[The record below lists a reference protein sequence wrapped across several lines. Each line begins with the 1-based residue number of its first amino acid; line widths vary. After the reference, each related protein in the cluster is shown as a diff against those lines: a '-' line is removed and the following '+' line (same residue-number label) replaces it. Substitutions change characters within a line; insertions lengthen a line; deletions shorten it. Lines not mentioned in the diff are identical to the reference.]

1 MKQREMTP
9 QGSSTGWSRVRTI
22 LVPTDFSPRTDTAL
36 AYALGLARQFRA
48 EVHLLHVI
56 GPLEGEAYSPL
67 RYTPEAAVL
76 HHDPQKNIYDLLE
89 ATLARHDSHGV
100 EVELVKQRG
109 IKPAPAILDY
119 ARREHIDLMII
130 GTHGAHGVRRLWL
143 GSVAEEIIHQ
153 APCNVL
159 VVHERDTAEAAP
171 RTIKRVLTPIDFSP
185 PSRMLIEHAQALAAL
200 YNAEVDLL
208 HVIETPSFLKPIT
221 GLATLGDLA
230 PDVGAKA
237 EAYLTQL
244 CNEAADASVSIRTH
258 LDEGQPAARIV
269 HHAQTH
275 ATDLIVMA
283 TRGLSG
289 LKRLLLG
296 SVTERVVRAAPC
308 PVLCVKLNGA
318 SSSETTEHAVPEA
331 EETE

>member
-1 MKQREMTP
+1 MKQRETKL
-9 QGSSTGWSRVRTI
+9 SSTGWNNVRTI
-22 LVPTDFSPRTDTAL
+22 LVPTDFSSRTDNAL
-36 AYALGLARQFRA
+36 TYALDLARQFGA

-89 ATLARHDSHGV
+89 TTLARHDAEGV

-109 IKPAPAILDY
+109 MKPATAILDY
-119 ARREHIDLMII
+119 ARREHIDLMVI

-143 GSVAEEIIHQ
+143 GSVAEEIVHQ

-159 VVHERDTAEAAP
+159 VVHERDTAEATP

-185 PSRMLIEHAQALAAL
+185 PSRMLIQYAQALAAS
-200 YNAEVDLL
+200 YNAAIDLL

-237 EAYLTQL
+237 ESYLAHL
-244 CNEAADASVSIRTH
+244 RDEAATASVSIQAH

-269 HHAQTH
+269 HHARIH
-275 ATDLIVMA
+275 HTDLIVMA

-289 LKRLLLG
+289 MKRFFLG

-308 PVLCVKLNGA
+308 PVLCVKLDGPA
-318 SSSETTEHAVPEA
+318 TSDMTAHAAPEA